1 MSKKLDKYEFIWKAI
16 QKHGYKY
23 DYRKVNYIDAKTKV
37 CITCPEHGDFWQL
50 PSMHMQGRGCPICAG
65 KYITNNY
72 FIIKAKKKHGN
83 KYDYSKVEYINNHT
97 KICIVCQKHGEFWQ
111 TPEQHLKGCGCVKCG
126 RIQQWDKRERISLKE
141 FINRANKVHGEKYDY
156 SKINYV
162 NTKTKVC
169 IICPKHGEFWQT
181 PGLHLKG
188 CGCPSCIGRN
198 KTSEGFVEKL
208 KKIHGDKYDYSKVE
222 YKNNKTKI
230 CIICEKHG
238 EFLISPVNML
248 HGAGCHFCYKES
260 LLLSKTEFIEKAKE
274 AHGNRY
280 DYSKVDYINTK
291 TKVCIVCPKHGEFWQ
306 APNSHLRGQ
315 GCFVCKESKLEKK
328 VRMFLEKNGIK
339 HECQKRFEWL
349 GLQSLDFYLP
359 DYNIAIECQGIQH
372 FEPKSFGSKK
382 ENAGIIAYE
391 DCVKRD
397 KKKLLLCTENGIN
410 IIYINYF
417 DNENEIKEKLTFCQ

>member
-111 TPEQHLKGCGCVKCG
+111 TPEQHLKGCGC
-126 RIQQWDKRERISLKE
+126 
-141 FINRANKVHGEKYDY
+141 
-156 SKINYV
+156 
-162 NTKTKVC
+162 
-169 IICPKHGEFWQT
+169 
-181 PGLHLKG
+181 
-188 CGCPSCIGRN
+188 PSCIGRN

-208 KKIHGDKYDYSKVE
+208 KKIHGDKYDYSKAE

-328 VRMFLEKNGIK
+328 VRMAWFTIIRFL
-339 HECQKRFEWL
+339 F
-349 GLQSLDFYLP
+349 
-359 DYNIAIECQGIQH
+359 
-372 FEPKSFGSKK
+372 
-382 ENAGIIAYE
+382 
-391 DCVKRD
+391 
-397 KKKLLLCTENGIN
+397 T
-410 IIYINYF
+410 
-417 DNENEIKEKLTFCQ
+417 